1 MGDHSL
7 RTDVSPT
14 SEKNR
19 EKRVSSPDF
28 FLRDGGRR
36 YTGYMVDFSKK
47 MSCKTDFE
55 GKKFL
60 H

>member
-47 MSCKTDFE
+47 NVPQD
-55 GKKFL
+55 
-60 H
+60 